1 MKPDKKYEEMKSIC
15 DTQEK
20 MEEKVIS
27 EIKTEFQ
34 GAQGKNRL
42 KCNFTRETINSMKIK
57 WSRKDQRESGWSETK
72 TKEKKHIKLESV
84 KKKNKIMEEN

>member
-1 MKPDKKYEEMKSIC
+1 MKSIC

-57 WSRKDQRESGWSETK
+57 
-72 TKEKKHIKLESV
+72 
-84 KKKNKIMEEN
+84 